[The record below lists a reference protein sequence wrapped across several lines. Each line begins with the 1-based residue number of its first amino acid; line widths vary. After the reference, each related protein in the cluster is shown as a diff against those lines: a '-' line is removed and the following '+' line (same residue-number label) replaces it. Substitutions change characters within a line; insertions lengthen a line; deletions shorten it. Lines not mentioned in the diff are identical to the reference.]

1 MKLYK
6 TSYKYLNENM
16 PLKKLIDI
24 CDDIYGLDPTARFE
38 LEIYYDNTEVRIVY
52 QEEFSEKEYV
62 EYYAVLEAEKKR
74 AAKKTKTKEEKE
86 RATYLKLKAKFE
98 KV

>member
-6 TSYKYLNENM
+6 TSYKYLDDMSARE
-16 PLKKLIDI
+16 LINLCADI
-24 CDDIYGLDPTARFE
+24 CGIDPTARFE
-38 LEIYYDNTEVRIVY
+38 IDKWYDNTDVRISY
-52 QEEFSEKEYV
+52 QEEFSENEYK
-62 EYYAVLEAEKKR
+62 EYYAILEAEKKR
-74 AAKKTKTKEEKE
+74 VAKKTKTKEEKE